1 MVYEIKEADWKLLR
15 RLHRVALERF
25 CRRAVEE
32 VSAAVSDRS
41 GDYHE
46 CFLEVFALINERN
59 RGLARTFDD
68 LRRSNATLLLAGMM
82 EQCLLSE
89 EEFSQFGPETRGSV
103 EAILRLR
110 GAASTAVLQETS
122 SRL

>member
-25 CRRAVEE
+25 CRRAIEE
-32 VSAAVSDRS
+32 ISAATSDRS
-41 GDYHE
+41 GDYHSR
-46 CFLEVFALINERN
+46 FLEVFALVNERN

-82 EQCLLSE
+82 EERLLSE
-89 EEFSQFGPETRGSV
+89 EEFSQFGPETRNSV
-103 EAILRLR
+103 EALLRLR
-110 GAASTAVLQETS
+110 GAAST
-122 SRL
+122 SR

>member
-1 MVYEIKEADWKLLR
+1 MVYEIKESDWKLLR

-32 VSAAVSDRS
+32 ISAAVSDRS
-41 GDYHE
+41 GDYHG

-59 RGLARTFDD
+59 RELAHTFDD
-68 LRRSNATLLLAGMM
+68 LRRSNALILLAGMR
-82 EQCLLSE
+82 EKQLLSE
-89 EEFSQFGPETRGSV
+89 EEFSHFGPETRDAV

-110 GAASTAVLQETS
+110 GAAST
-122 SRL
+122 SR